1 MSGIRLLIAQVA
13 TILFVAR
20 LAGWLFGRIGQ
31 PRVIGEMVAGILLG
45 PSLLGA
51 LAPGVSHALFPPQS
65 LGFLESLSQVGLLL
79 FMFLVGLELDPKQL
93 RESGRSALAIS
104 LASMALPFAL
114 GGLLATWLHPRV
126 AGPDVTF
133 SSFALFMSVAMSIT
147 AFPVLARIL
156 AERGLLRSKVG
167 VVALACASVD
177 DVAAWTLLA
186 AIVVWIRATE
196 RALPWWAALLGLAAF
211 ALVMLTVV
219 RRGARRFA
227 DDFEKRG
234 ELTHGSLAG
243 ILLLA
248 LASAWVT
255 ESLGVH
261 AVFGA
266 FLAGIV
272 MPRHPGLSHELWR
285 RFESVTVVLLLPI
298 YFAFT
303 GLRSSFGLALS
314 GTMAL
319 YTALIVVAAIAG
331 KWGGALAAARATGL
345 SWRESAAVGV
355 LMNTRGL
362 VELIILN
369 IGLDLGV
376 LSPALFSAMVLMA
389 LVTTFMT
396 TPLLKWILPRDA
408 ATPPA

>member
-13 TILFVAR
+13 SILLVAR
-20 LAGWLFGRIGQ
+20 VVGWLFGRIGQ
-31 PRVIGEMVAGILLG
+31 PRVVGEMAAGILLG

-51 LAPGVSHALFPPQS
+51 LAPGLSHALFPSQS
-65 LGFLESLSQVGLLL
+65 LPLLESLSQVGLLL
-79 FMFLVGLELDPKQL
+79 FMFLVGLELDPEQL
-93 RESGRSALAIS
+93 RATGRAAVAIS
-104 LASMALPFAL
+104 LASIALPFAL
-114 GGLLATWLHPRV
+114 GFLLATWLHARV
-126 AGPDVTF
+126 AGPDVPF
-133 SSFALFMSVAMSIT
+133 LGFALFMSVAMSIT

-156 AERGLLRSKVG
+156 TERGLLRSKVG
-167 VVALACASVD
+167 VVAITCAAVD

-186 AIVVWIRATE
+186 AIVVVIRASE
-196 RALPWWAALLGLAAF
+196 LALPWWLTLLGLVAF
-211 ALVMLTVV
+211 ALVMLTIV

-227 DDFEKRG
+227 ADFERRG
-234 ELTHGSLAG
+234 ELSHASLAG
-243 ILLLA
+243 ILLLL
-248 LASAWVT
+248 LASSWVT

-272 MPRHPGLSHELWR
+272 MPRHPSLSKELGR
-285 RFESVTVVLLLPI
+285 RLESVTVVLLLPV

-303 GLRSSFGLALS
+303 GLRSNFGLAGS

-319 YTALIVVAAIAG
+319 YTALIVAVAIAG
-331 KWGGALAAARATGL
+331 KGGGALAAARWTGL

-396 TPLLKWILPRDA
+396 SPLLGWILRPRA
-408 ATPPA
+408 